1 MEDDVTMAVELKAA
15 LRENHAGSATKK
27 IRKEGKVPG
36 VVYGKGK
43 ETKSIAID
51 GLDLMK
57 KLREAGR
64 NAIIRLEIESDS
76 PVDVMLHEYQMDP
89 IKNDLLHVDFYVV
102 DMEEELDVEVQLR
115 LVGEPVGTKEGGVLQ
130 QPLYE
135 LLVRAKPNQI
145 PEQITIDVS
154 ELEIGDAINISDL
167 KKSEEYTI
175 IEDDD
180 TTVATVLAPDT
191 LDDLTEEDPADEMA
205 EPELVGA
212 EEEDEDEEEEA

>member
-1 MEDDVTMAVELKAA
+1 MAVELKAA
-15 LRENHAGSATKK
+15 LREDHAGSATKK

-43 ETKSIAID
+43 ETQSIAID
-51 GLDLMK
+51 GLDLVK

-64 NAIIRLEIESDS
+64 NAIIRLEIESGD

-89 IKNDLLHVDFYVV
+89 IRNELIHVDFYVV
-102 DMEEELDVEVQLR
+102 DMEEELDVEVALR
-115 LVGEPVGTKEGGVLQ
+115 LVGEPVGTRDGGVLQ

-145 PEQITIDVS
+145 PEEITVDVS
-154 ELEIGDAINISDL
+154 ELDIGDAINIADLATSD
-167 KKSEEYTI
+167 EYTI

-191 LDDLTEEDPADEMA
+191 LDDLATEDPEDEMV

-212 EEEDEDEEEEA
+212 EEEEEEEV

>member
-1 MEDDVTMAVELKAA
+1 MEDDLTMAVELKAA
-15 LRENHAGSATKK
+15 LREDHAGSATKK

-43 ETKSIAID
+43 ETQSIAID
-51 GLDLMK
+51 GLDLVK

-64 NAIIRLEIESDS
+64 NAIIRLEIESGD

-89 IKNDLLHVDFYVV
+89 IRNELIHVDFYVV
-102 DMEEELDVEVQLR
+102 DMEEELDVEVALR
-115 LVGEPVGTKEGGVLQ
+115 LVGEPVGTRDGGVLQ

-145 PEQITIDVS
+145 PEEITVDVS
-154 ELEIGDAINISDL
+154 ELDIGDAINIADLATSD
-167 KKSEEYTI
+167 EYTI

-191 LDDLTEEDPADEMA
+191 LDDLATEDPEDEMV

-212 EEEDEDEEEEA
+212 EEEEEEEV

>member
-43 ETKSIAID
+43 ESKSIAID

-212 EEEDEDEEEEA
+212 EEEDEDEEDEA

>member
-1 MEDDVTMAVELKAA
+1 MAVELKAA

-43 ETKSIAID
+43 ESKSIAID

-212 EEEDEDEEEEA
+212 EEEDEDEEDEA

>member
-43 ETKSIAID
+43 ESKSIAIDGIDLMNKMKKTCMENHTSKTKKKKRKEGKVPVIIYGKGKESKSIEID

-167 KKSEEYTI
+167 KK
-175 IEDDD
+175 
-180 TTVATVLAPDT
+180 
-191 LDDLTEEDPADEMA
+191 
-205 EPELVGA
+205 
-212 EEEDEDEEEEA
+212 

>member
-1 MEDDVTMAVELKAA
+1 MEDDLTMAVELKAA
-15 LRENHAGSATKK
+15 LREDHAGSATKK

-43 ETKSIAID
+43 ETQSIAID
-51 GLDLMK
+51 GLDLVK

-64 NAIIRLEIESDS
+64 NAIIRLEIESGD

-89 IKNDLLHVDFYVV
+89 IRNELIHVDFYVV
-102 DMEEELDVEVQLR
+102 DMEEELDFEVALR
-115 LVGEPVGTKEGGVLQ
+115 LVGEPVGTRDGGVLQ

-145 PEQITIDVS
+145 PEEITVDVS
-154 ELEIGDAINISDL
+154 ELDIGDAINIADLATSD
-167 KKSEEYTI
+167 EYTI

-191 LDDLTEEDPADEMA
+191 LDDLATEDPEDEMV

-212 EEEDEDEEEEA
+212 EEEEEEEV